1 MELVQTLV
9 NGFLSTTNV
18 TRSFALEVAKA
29 LDPTL
34 KIHMETICVL
44 NLILKFVYK
53 SYLLLNQIYIK
64 YCKS

>member
-34 KIHMETICVL
+34 KIYMETICVL